1 MVYNTVIQI
10 KKYTISICLIWTVLL
25 LVSFLMNY
33 SDSKNERERLALAS
47 ARNLFGMV
55 SITRAWNAMH
65 GGLYAPV
72 TEQFQPNPYLEVRM
86 RDIVV
91 DDDLLLTKINPSFM
105 TRQLSEIAEK
115 ENGVQFRITSIRPTR
130 PQNRP
135 TEREKRYL
143 KLFEQDAVDKGE
155 FILKN
160 NRAYYFYMA
169 PLVTSKSCLE
179 CHAKQ
184 GYIEGDIRGG
194 ISILLPFVMKVPVFS
209 LIFWHSLFAGCGM
222 MLICLASNRLGKA
235 YERIQLHAIVDDLTK
250 IPNRRSFNKTMEME
264 YKRCLRES
272 FPMSLVM
279 GDIDFFKAFNDTYGH
294 NEGDKCLKN
303 VAGAIKASL
312 KRPLDSCARFGGE
325 EFVIVLPA
333 TPLEGAV
340 HMAEQVRSAVEN
352 LKIPHEHSLSCRVVT
367 LSLGVAAL
375 DSKRMTS
382 PEDLIKKADKALYK
396 AKDNGRNQ
404 VQSG

>member
-1 MVYNTVIQI
+1 M
-10 KKYTISICLIWTVLL
+10 KKYTIPICLMWTVLV
-25 LVSFLMNY
+25 LVSFLVNY
-33 SDSKNERERLALAS
+33 SDLKKERERLALVS
-47 ARNLFGMV
+47 ARNLFGMI
-55 SITRAWNAMH
+55 SITRTWNAMH
-65 GGLYAPV
+65 GGLFAPV
-72 TEQFQPNPYLEVRM
+72 TEQFQPNPYLDIQT
-86 RDIVV
+86 RDIAV
-91 DDDLLLTKINPSFM
+91 DDHLLLTKINPSFM
-105 TRQLSEIAEK
+105 TRQLSEIAEQ
-115 ENGVQFRITSIRPTR
+115 ENGVQFRITSTIPIR

-135 TEREKRYL
+135 NEREKRYL
-143 KLFEQDAVDKGE
+143 VSFEHDAVDKGE

-160 NRAYYFYMA
+160 NKAYYFYMA

-194 ISILLPFVMKVPVFS
+194 ISILLPFAMRVPVFS
-209 LIFWHSLFAGCGM
+209 LMFWHLLFAGGGM
-222 MLICLASNRLGKA
+222 MLICLALSRLGKA
-235 YERIQLHAIVDDLTK
+235 YETIQLQATVDDLTK
-250 IPNRRSFNKTMEME
+250 ISNRRSFNKTMEME

-272 FPMSLVM
+272 IPMSLVM
-279 GDIDFFKAFNDTYGH
+279 CDIDFFKAFNDTYGH
-294 NEGDKCLKN
+294 SEGDNCLKN
-303 VAGAIKASL
+303 VAETIKASL
-312 KRPLDSCARFGGE
+312 KRPVDSCARFGGE

-367 LSLGVAAL
+367 LSLGVAVL
-375 DSKRMTS
+375 DSKQMTS

-396 AKDNGRNQ
+396 AKNNGRNQ